1 MTKKRTAI
9 IQWRCFVEAVS
20 CGSMLKASEVLQ
32 MEVSEV
38 SQQIKALEETLGETL
53 LERNQR
59 GVRPTWAGQKRLNA
73 AKELIRV
80 VEEVFRKKTAK
91 RTSLR
96 VAVPVSI
103 GRLFLDWIGQF
114 EKELGETASIEVI
127 QFVENS
133 PYDLWSFDLFICKDT
148 LPNERIIART
158 LGGVERGIC
167 ASPNLFKDRRLPKFP
182 EELLEFPL
190 AMRQGKEELLST
202 NTEKMRIKTSPQF
215 LVNSSY
221 ALIDTAVLGHAV
233 AVGVPLW
240 AIKEELVSGKLIR
253 ILPEWKLEPTV
264 VWGVWKPQEGKNPMT
279 KKLYSYFQE
288 RWRTEPGLI
297 NDGTE
302 SLQSAYTGFH

>member
-1 MTKKRTAI
+1 
-9 IQWRCFVEAVS
+9 
-20 CGSMLKASEVLQ
+20 MLKASEILQ

-38 SQQIKALEETLGETL
+38 SQQIKVLEETLGETL

-73 AKELIRV
+73 AKELIRLI
-80 VEEVFRKKTAK
+80 EEVFRKKTAK

-114 EKELGETASIEVI
+114 EKELGESASIEVI

-158 LGGVERGIC
+158 LGGVERVIC
-167 ASPNLFKDRRLPKFP
+167 ASPSLFKNGGLPKFP

-215 LVNSSY
+215 LVNSSSG
-221 ALIDTAVLGHAV
+221 LIDTAVLGHAI

-240 AIKEELVSGKLIR
+240 AIKEELATGKLLR
-253 ILPEWKLEPTV
+253 ILPEWKLEPAV
-264 VWGVWKPQEGKNPMT
+264 VWAVWKPQEGKNPMT

-297 NDGTE
+297 NDATE
-302 SLQSAYTGFH
+302 NLQSTYTGFH

>member
-1 MTKKRTAI
+1 
-9 IQWRCFVEAVS
+9 
-20 CGSMLKASEVLQ
+20 

-80 VEEVFRKKTAK
+80 VEEVFRKKDGKKNKFASCSSGIYWK
-91 RTSLR
+91 I
-96 VAVPVSI
+96 V
-103 GRLFLDWIGQF
+103 LDWIGQF

-202 NTEKMRIKTSPQF
+202 NTEKC
-215 LVNSSY
+215 
-221 ALIDTAVLGHAV
+221 
-233 AVGVPLW
+233 
-240 AIKEELVSGKLIR
+240 VS
-253 ILPEWKLEPTV
+253 
-264 VWGVWKPQEGKNPMT
+264 KPVRN
-279 KKLYSYFQE
+279 F
-288 RWRTEPGLI
+288 W
-297 NDGTE
+297 
-302 SLQSAYTGFH
+302 

>member
-1 MTKKRTAI
+1 
-9 IQWRCFVEAVS
+9 
-20 CGSMLKASEVLQ
+20 

-38 SQQIKALEETLGETL
+38 SQQVKALEEALGEPL

-73 AKELIRV
+73 AKDLIRE
-80 VEEVFRKKTAK
+80 VEEVFRKKTEE

-114 EKELGETASIEVI
+114 EKELGETASIEVV

-148 LPNERIIART
+148 LPNERIIARP
-158 LGGVERGIC
+158 LGGVERVIC
-167 ASPNLFKDRRLPKFP
+167 ASPSIFKNQRIPKFP
-182 EELLEFPL
+182 EELLGFPL

-215 LVNSSY
+215 LVNSSS
-221 ALIDTAVLGHAV
+221 ALIDTAVLGHAI
-233 AVGVPLW
+233 AIGVPMW
-240 AIKEELVSGKLIR
+240 AIKEEIASGRVIS

-264 VWGVWKPQEGKNPMT
+264 VWAVWKPQEGKNPLT
-279 KKLYSYFQE
+279 KRLYSYFQD
-288 RWRTEPGLI
+288 RWRNEPGLM
-297 NDGTE
+297 NEETK
-302 SLQSAYTGFH
+302 SSQYPYTGFH

>member
-1 MTKKRTAI
+1 
-9 IQWRCFVEAVS
+9 
-20 CGSMLKASEVLQ
+20 MLKASEILQ

-80 VEEVFRKKTAK
+80 VEEVFRKKTTK

-114 EKELGETASIEVI
+114 EKELGETAAIEVI

-148 LPNERIIART
+148 LPNERVIART
-158 LGGVERGIC
+158 LGGVERIIC
-167 ASPNLFKDRRLPKFP
+167 ASPSLFKKRQLPKFP
-182 EELLEFPL
+182 EELLGFPL
-190 AMRQGKEELLST
+190 AMTQGKEELLST

-215 LVNSSY
+215 LVNSSS
-221 ALIDTAVLGHAV
+221 ALIDTAILGHAI
-233 AVGVPLW
+233 AIGVPLW
-240 AIKEELVSGKLIR
+240 AVKEELASGRLIR
-253 ILPEWKLEPTV
+253 ILPEWNLEPTM
-264 VWGVWKPQEGKNPMT
+264 VWAVWKPQEGKNPMT

-288 RWRTEPGLI
+288 RWRKEHGLT
-297 NDGTE
+297 NEDTGN
-302 SLQSAYTGFH
+302 LQSTSAGFH